1 MDKPHTMQTTQ
12 ALNLDKISE
21 KEFWALVDHGHI
33 TRRMGALPGFSNR
46 EYWALTAIGERAW
59 YLV

>member
-1 MDKPHTMQTTQ
+1 MQTTQ